1 MFVREEVG
9 TRRVLLG
16 DRRIAQ
22 NAGSV
27 PNSHSQ
33 DVLEM
38 EYAVRRAFKSLIIE
52 FDLNLNSLLF
62 APFTCLRN
70 NF

>member
-1 MFVREEVG
+1 VFVREEVG

-38 EYAVRRAFKSLIIE
+38 EYARRRAF
-52 FDLNLNSLLF
+52 N
-62 APFTCLRN
+62 T
-70 NF
+70 